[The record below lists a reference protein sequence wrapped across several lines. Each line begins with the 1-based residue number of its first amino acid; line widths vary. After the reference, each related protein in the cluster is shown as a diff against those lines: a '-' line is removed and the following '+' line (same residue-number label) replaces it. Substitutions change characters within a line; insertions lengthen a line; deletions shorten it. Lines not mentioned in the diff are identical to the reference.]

1 MILLMIVILLYYITN
16 FKVLYY
22 FAWVI
27 GIGYL
32 GLLAF
37 ITLANAC
44 GKVLAN
50 RNLYPEDINGIAY
63 RYLFT
68 GCKSRYEYEYLVN
81 FLIDNTSIREE
92 LLK

>member
-1 MILLMIVILLYYITN
+1 MIKIN
-16 FKVLYY
+16 FEKEDSINDRE
-22 FAWVI
+22 F
-27 GIGYL
+27 
-32 GLLAF
+32 AF

-50 RNLYPEDINGIAY
+50 SSLYPEDINKIAY

-68 GCKSRYEYEYLVN
+68 GCKNRYEYEYLVN
-81 FLIDNTSIREE
+81 FLIDNLTIRKE

>member
-1 MILLMIVILLYYITN
+1 MIKIN
-16 FKVLYY
+16 FEKEDSINDRE
-22 FAWVI
+22 F
-27 GIGYL
+27 
-32 GLLAF
+32 AF

-50 RNLYPEDINGIAY
+50 SSLYPEDINEIAY
-63 RYLFT
+63 RYLFS

-81 FLIDNTSIREE
+81 FLIDNLTIRKE

>member
-1 MILLMIVILLYYITN
+1 MIKIN
-16 FKVLYY
+16 FEKEGS
-22 FAWVI
+22 I
-27 GIGYL
+27 NDRE
-32 GLLAF
+32 LAF

-50 RNLYPEDINGIAY
+50 RNLYPEDINKIAY
-63 RYLFT
+63 RYLFN

-81 FLIDNTSIREE
+81 FLIDNLTIRKE

>member
-1 MILLMIVILLYYITN
+1 MIKIN
-16 FKVLYY
+16 FKKEGS
-22 FAWVI
+22 I
-27 GIGYL
+27 NDRE
-32 GLLAF
+32 LAF

-50 RNLYPEDINGIAY
+50 RTLYPKDINEIAY
-63 RYLFT
+63 RYLFS

-81 FLIDNTSIREE
+81 FLIDNTSIRKE

>member
-1 MILLMIVILLYYITN
+1 MIKIN
-16 FKVLYY
+16 FEKEDC
-22 FAWVI
+22 I
-27 GIGYL
+27 NDRE
-32 GLLAF
+32 LAF

-50 RNLYPEDINGIAY
+50 RSLYPEDINKIAY
-63 RYLFT
+63 RYLFS

-81 FLIDNTSIREE
+81 FLIDNLTIRKE

>member
-1 MILLMIVILLYYITN
+1 MNILKNIMNLGGLIMIKIN
-16 FKVLYY
+16 FEKDDS
-22 FAWVI
+22 I
-27 GIGYL
+27 NDRE
-32 GLLAF
+32 LAF

-50 RNLYPEDINGIAY
+50 RTLYPEDINRIAY
-63 RYLFT
+63 RYLFS

-81 FLIDNTSIREE
+81 FLIDNASTRKE

>member
-1 MILLMIVILLYYITN
+1 MIKIDFNKEDSIN
-16 FKVLYY
+16 DRE
-22 FAWVI
+22 
-27 GIGYL
+27 
-32 GLLAF
+32 LAF

-50 RNLYPEDINGIAY
+50 RTLYPEDINKIAY

-68 GCKSRYEYEYLVN
+68 GCKNRYEYEYLVN
-81 FLIDNTSIREE
+81 FLIDNTSTRKE

>member
-1 MILLMIVILLYYITN
+1 MIKIN
-16 FKVLYY
+16 FEKEGS
-22 FAWVI
+22 I
-27 GIGYL
+27 NDREI
-32 GLLAF
+32 AF

-63 RYLFT
+63 RYLFV
-68 GCKSRYEYEYLVN
+68 GCKNRYEYEYLVN
-81 FLIDNTSIREE
+81 FLIDNLTIRKE

>member
-1 MILLMIVILLYYITN
+1 MIKIDFEKEDSIN
-16 FKVLYY
+16 DRE
-22 FAWVI
+22 
-27 GIGYL
+27 
-32 GLLAF
+32 LAF

-50 RNLYPEDINGIAY
+50 NTLYPEDINGIAY
-63 RYLFT
+63 RYLFN

-81 FLIDNTSIREE
+81 FLIDNTSIRKE

>member
-1 MILLMIVILLYYITN
+1 MIKIN
-16 FKVLYY
+16 FEKEGS
-22 FAWVI
+22 I
-27 GIGYL
+27 NDRE
-32 GLLAF
+32 LAF

-50 RNLYPEDINGIAY
+50 RSLYPEDINGIAY
-63 RYLFT
+63 RYLFN

-81 FLIDNTSIREE
+81 FLIDNLTIRKE

>member
-1 MILLMIVILLYYITN
+1 MIKIN
-16 FKVLYY
+16 FNKEGS
-22 FAWVI
+22 I
-27 GIGYL
+27 NDRE
-32 GLLAF
+32 LAY

-50 RNLYPEDINGIAY
+50 RTLYPEDINEIAY
-63 RYLFT
+63 RYLFS

-81 FLIDNTSIREE
+81 FLIDNITIRKE